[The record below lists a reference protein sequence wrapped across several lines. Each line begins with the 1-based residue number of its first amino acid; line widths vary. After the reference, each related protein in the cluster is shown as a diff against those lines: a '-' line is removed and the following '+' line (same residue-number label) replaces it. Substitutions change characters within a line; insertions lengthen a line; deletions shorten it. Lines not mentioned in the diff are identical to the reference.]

1 MSVKSVNLP
10 SKFLLNIIDARLTAT
25 ETRLLLCIAFYT
37 FGINSEFCPL
47 SYGFLSQAANIDE
60 SDTKKLI
67 RNLEKRQIIK
77 NYKIPGNKNKNLWGI
92 DKSFYLSE
100 YKELKSCEP
109 WAELEKL
116 HQCNNGNE
124 NPGEP
129 RAAEPSA
136 EDPGRTQGK
145 KTKKA

>member
-47 SYGFLSQAANIDE
+47 SYGFLSQAANIYE

-92 DKSFYLSE
+92 DKSFYLFE
-100 YKELKSCEP
+100 YQKCDGKGRKGYFSAKFFYFFLGKICEG
-109 WAELEKL
+109 AYSLAY
-116 HQCNNGNE
+116 QNF
-124 NPGEP
+124 
-129 RAAEPSA
+129 AAF
-136 EDPGRTQGK
+136 
-145 KTKKA
+145 